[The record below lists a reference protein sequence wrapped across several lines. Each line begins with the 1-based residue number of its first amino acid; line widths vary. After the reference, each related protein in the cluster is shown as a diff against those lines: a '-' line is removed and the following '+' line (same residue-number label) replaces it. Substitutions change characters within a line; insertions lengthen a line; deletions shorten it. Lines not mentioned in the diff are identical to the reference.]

1 MQRGGVVS
9 APSRYGALIGV
20 MRDMHW
26 SWGDL
31 MAAPAD
37 LVEEVIERTRAQA
50 HWSAQKA
57 DFDRTMN
64 NG

>member
-9 APSRYGALIGV
+9 APSRYGDLIGV
-20 MRDMHW
+20 MREMHW

-31 MAAPAD
+31 VGAPSD
-37 LVEEVIERTRAQA
+37 LVEEVIERIRAQA
-50 HWSAQKA
+50 HWSAEKA
-57 DFDRTMN
+57 AYDRTMS